1 MAGALQHY
9 TIGLACANRFGITH
23 QGLHIIAKSNMPK
36 GIAMQ
41 KAEVE
46 TPKQDAGDVLLSTV
60 KEAINKILVA
70 VYLALF
76 ALLIF
81 LGGVFLSGLWRNSG
95 KGPSRDWTAMDLS
108 AVSVLMIVLFAL
120 FFFLGR
126 EWERRRPRKKFKMI
140 RFPNKDLLWKGFPG
154 DGSVEPMPYCPDH
167 GMRLFMRNNEFYCP
181 KCGSKKFSMFRSGGP
196 NPNSRIEQLNK
207 GAASVLQGFIDK
219 KVRL

>member
-1 MAGALQHY
+1 
-9 TIGLACANRFGITH
+9 
-23 QGLHIIAKSNMPK
+23 
-36 GIAMQ
+36 MQ

-46 TPKQDAGDVLLSTV
+46 TTKQETRDILLSTL
-60 KEAINKILVA
+60 KEAINKILAA

-76 ALLIF
+76 ALLIV
-81 LGGVFLSGLWRNSG
+81 LGGVFLSGLWQNSG
-95 KGPSRDWTAMDLS
+95 KGRSQYWTAMDVT
-108 AVSVLMIVLFAL
+108 AVSVMMIVLFAL

-126 EWERRRPRKKFKMI
+126 EWERRRPRKKFKLI
-140 RFPNKDLLWKGFPG
+140 RFPNRDLLWKGFLG

-167 GMRLFMRNNEFYCP
+167 GIRLFMRNNEFYCP
-181 KCGSKKFSMFRSGGP
+181 KCGSNKFSRFRSAGQ